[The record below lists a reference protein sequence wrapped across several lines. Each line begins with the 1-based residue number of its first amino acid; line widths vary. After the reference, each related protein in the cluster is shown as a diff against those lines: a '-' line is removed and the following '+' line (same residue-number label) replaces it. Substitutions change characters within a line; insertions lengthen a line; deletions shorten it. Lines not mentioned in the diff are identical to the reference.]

1 MYKVI
6 GTDGKEYGPAEA
18 SLLRE
23 WIRQGRVEPQTPV
36 FVAGSPE
43 WTFVGLLPEFAHEF
57 PGILPPVMATPSPAQ
72 SRPTLPLPSHPL
84 AKAGLLCGVLSITV
98 GCCCCGVPFNLL
110 GLVFSVIALVQISEN
125 PQVSGGRDLAI
136 LGLILSLLSL
146 VILGGFSVFH

>member
-18 SLLRE
+18 GHLRE

-43 WTFVGLLPEFAHEF
+43 WTFVGLLPEFAQEF
-57 PGILPPVMATPSPAQ
+57 PKTSPPVLSNPAPAPLSPPGH
-72 SRPTLPLPSHPL
+72 SM
-84 AKAGLLCGVLSITV
+84 AKAGLFCGILSITV
-98 GCCCCGVPFNLL
+98 GCCCCGLPFNLL
-110 GLVFSVIALVQISEN
+110 GLVFSLIALVQISEN
-125 PQVSGGRDLAI
+125 RSEQLQVSRSRDLAI

-146 VILGGFSVFH
+146 LFAGGLLIFH